1 MFHVCAWRFVST
13 RVSLSDKSI
22 AILVALFL
30 SACQP
35 ISRPHSTDLG
45 SVSVYERVMQ
55 SGKIRCG
62 YIIDPPGC
70 RKDPNTKKLS
80 GIGVET
86 IELLGKNLGLK
97 IEWAEELDWGSM
109 IQGLET
115 GRYDII
121 ATPIWPNSA
130 RVRVAD
136 FTRPLYFSPVFAYAK
151 KSSSLL
157 RLSKLD
163 MLNSPKYTIA
173 SIDGA
178 TPEVIARED
187 FPKARLL
194 SLPQQCEIS
203 QLVLTVSSGKADATF
218 VEPAVVAA
226 YEKHNP
232 GIIERIPSARPVRVF
247 PDCWA
252 IKRGQMEFKSMIDNA
267 LNQLINSGALD
278 KLIDKYEPAPQTLFR
293 ISIPYRGTP

>member
-1 MFHVCAWRFVST
+1 MLKKPTLTST
-13 RVSLSDKSI
+13 IV
-22 AILVALFL
+22 AILVALL
-30 SACQP
+30 SCACQP
-35 ISRPHSTDLG
+35 IAQKSVDAGP
-45 SVSVYERVMQ
+45 VSVYDRVMK

-62 YIIDPPGC
+62 YIVDPPGC

-97 IEWAEELDWGSM
+97 IEWAEELDWGTM
-109 IQGLET
+109 VQGLET
-115 GRYDII
+115 GRYDIV

-151 KSSSLL
+151 KGSPLL

-163 MLNSPKYTIA
+163 LLNSPKYTIA

-187 FPKARLL
+187 FPDAKLL

-203 QLVLTVSSGKADATF
+203 QLVLTVSTGKADATF
-218 VEPAVVAA
+218 VEPAVVSL
-226 YEKHNP
+226 YEKQNP
-232 GIIERIPSARPVRVF
+232 GIIERIPSATPVRVF

-252 IKRGQMEFKSMIDNA
+252 IQRGQMEFKSMINNA
-267 LNQLINSGALD
+267 LDQLINSGTLD
-278 KLIDKYEPAPQTLFR
+278 RIVAKHEPAPETLFR
-293 ISIPYRGTP
+293 VSLPYRNSQ